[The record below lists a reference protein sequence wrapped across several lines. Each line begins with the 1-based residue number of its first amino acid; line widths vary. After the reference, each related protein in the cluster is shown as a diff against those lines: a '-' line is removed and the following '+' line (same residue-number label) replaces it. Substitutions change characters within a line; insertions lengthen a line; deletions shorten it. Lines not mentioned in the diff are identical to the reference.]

1 METVIRTTIA
11 ALVAS
16 FALVGSAQA
25 AVWTPAQTQNA
36 IAVADA
42 HWPAS
47 ACHGH
52 EVLNWITATGMAEFA
67 ATAYEDT
74 CTVDVAWN
82 EVAKTDRSPGFLCT
96 VLEHEFGHL
105 AGLDHSKD
113 SNNVMFAVI
122 WKTAP
127 DCAAAFGSQR
137 TKLPR
142 AGMSAKATARAHK
155 ARSSHR

>member
-16 FALVGSAQA
+16 FALCASAQA
-25 AVWTPAQTQNA
+25 AVWTPAQTEKA

-47 ACHGH
+47 ACHGR
-52 EVLNWITATGMAEFA
+52 ELINWVTAPAMSEFA

-74 CTVDVAWN
+74 CTVDIAWN
-82 EVAKTDRSPGFLCT
+82 EVADTDRSPGFLCT

-105 AGLDHSKD
+105 AGLDHANS
-113 SNNVMFAVI
+113 SSNVMFAVV
-122 WKTAP
+122 WRVAPTAP
-127 DCAAAFGSQR
+127 QR
-137 TKLPR
+137 SR
-142 AGMSAKATARAHK
+142 AT
-155 ARSSHR
+155 RSCLAPA